1 MIRKWILASLASAVM
16 AAGMVGCGEEPAA
29 PVDKKAKAKTSTAV
43 KTETP
48 AVKTETPAVKT
59 ETPAVKTETK
69 TE

>member
-48 AVKTETPAVKT
+48 AVKTETKT
-59 ETPAVKTETK
+59 E
-69 TE
+69 